1 MFLVE
6 INNKIQELKREE
18 RDREHEVLE
27 FLAGLLDSELENT
40 KAAFR
45 FLTVLDFLRAKRL
58 FAGDIGGRLV
68 SLTAPESGISL
79 VKARHPLLLLGEL
92 NGSRRNPNA
101 KTGTDHLKAA
111 CQRVRPLDITL
122 RPGECALIVTG
133 GNAGGKTV
141 CLKTLGLISA
151 MTLAALPVPV
161 EPSSHLPWFDRIDAF
176 IGDEQ
181 SLDDNVSTFTAQI
194 DHLAKAWKHFDSR
207 SLVLL
212 DEFGSG
218 TDPAQGAALAQ
229 GVLDELINKHTFVL
243 TATHFP
249 ALKGYALTREHARA
263 ASMLFNPDTHRP
275 LYSLAYDQVGAS
287 QALDVAREHGL
298 PESIIARAEHYLLQD
313 GQDATALLH
322 KLNDLAAQRAEELEH
337 MKAAEQ
343 KAKDAAQR
351 YRDRLEQDR
360 LKLYEE
366 VRGKAQ
372 ELMKAWKEDR
382 ITHRQALREMGSLR
396 AGLAESG
403 MAEPAE
409 RASILPKP
417 ETLHVNDM
425 VMHTVFRKKGR
436 VTEVDEKHKRVRLD
450 LGGVGLWAD
459 MKDIR
464 EYVQAQEAAQK
475 TAEAGR
481 QAKVFGRITAPSS
494 KKDPSDGEAEPSSAG
509 QSAAHSAGASFSID
523 VRGLRA
529 EAAIAEVQACI
540 DKAYLAE
547 LPEVEIV
554 HGRGTGA
561 LRRAIQDWLGTCSQ
575 VASYST
581 APADRGG
588 DGMTIAILK

>member
-1 MFLVE
+1 MR
-6 INNKIQELKREE
+6 N
-18 RDREHEVLE
+18 EHEVLE

-79 VKARHPLLLLGEL
+79 VKARHPLLLLSEL

-101 KTGTDHLKAA
+101 KTGTDHLKEA

-372 ELMKAWKEDR
+372 ELMKAWKEER

-464 EYVQAQEAAQK
+464 EYAQAQEAAQK

-481 QAKVFGRITAPSS
+481 QAKVFGRITAPSA
-494 KKDPSDGEAEPSSAG
+494 KKDPSGGDTEPSSAG

>member
-1 MFLVE
+1 M
-6 INNKIQELKREE
+6 
-18 RDREHEVLE
+18 
-27 FLAGLLDSELENT
+27 
-40 KAAFR
+40 
-45 FLTVLDFLRAKRL
+45 
-58 FAGDIGGRLV
+58 
-68 SLTAPESGISL
+68 
-79 VKARHPLLLLGEL
+79 KARHPLLLLSEL

-101 KTGTDHLKAA
+101 KTGTDHLKEA

-464 EYVQAQEAAQK
+464 EYAQAQEAAQK

-481 QAKVFGRITAPSS
+481 QAKVFGRITAPST
-494 KKDPSDGEAEPSSAG
+494 KKDPSGEDTEPSSAG

>member
-1 MFLVE
+1 
-6 INNKIQELKREE
+6 
-18 RDREHEVLE
+18 
-27 FLAGLLDSELENT
+27 
-40 KAAFR
+40 
-45 FLTVLDFLRAKRL
+45 
-58 FAGDIGGRLV
+58 
-68 SLTAPESGISL
+68 
-79 VKARHPLLLLGEL
+79 
-92 NGSRRNPNA
+92 
-101 KTGTDHLKAA
+101 
-111 CQRVRPLDITL
+111 
-122 RPGECALIVTG
+122 
-133 GNAGGKTV
+133 
-141 CLKTLGLISA
+141 
-151 MTLAALPVPV
+151 
-161 EPSSHLPWFDRIDAF
+161 
-176 IGDEQ
+176 
-181 SLDDNVSTFTAQI
+181 
-194 DHLAKAWKHFDSR
+194 
-207 SLVLL
+207 
-212 DEFGSG
+212 
-218 TDPAQGAALAQ
+218 
-229 GVLDELINKHTFVL
+229 
-243 TATHFP
+243 
-249 ALKGYALTREHARA
+249 
-263 ASMLFNPDTHRP
+263 MLFNPDTHRP

-464 EYVQAQEAAQK
+464 EYAQAQEAAQK

-481 QAKVFGRITAPSS
+481 QAKVFGRITAPSA
-494 KKDPSDGEAEPSSAG
+494 KKDPSGGDTEPSSAG

>member
-1 MFLVE
+1 M
-6 INNKIQELKREE
+6 
-18 RDREHEVLE
+18 
-27 FLAGLLDSELENT
+27 
-40 KAAFR
+40 
-45 FLTVLDFLRAKRL
+45 
-58 FAGDIGGRLV
+58 
-68 SLTAPESGISL
+68 
-79 VKARHPLLLLGEL
+79 KARHPLLRLSEL

-101 KTGTDHLKAA
+101 KTGTDHLKEA

-450 LGGVGLWAD
+450 LGGVGHWAD
-459 MKDIR
+459 KKDIR
-464 EYVQAQEAAQK
+464 EYAQAREAAPK

-481 QAKVFGRITAPSS
+481 QAKVFGRITAPST
-494 KKDPSDGEAEPSSAG
+494 KKDPSGGDTEPSSAG

>member
-1 MFLVE
+1 
-6 INNKIQELKREE
+6 
-18 RDREHEVLE
+18 
-27 FLAGLLDSELENT
+27 
-40 KAAFR
+40 
-45 FLTVLDFLRAKRL
+45 
-58 FAGDIGGRLV
+58 
-68 SLTAPESGISL
+68 
-79 VKARHPLLLLGEL
+79 
-92 NGSRRNPNA
+92 
-101 KTGTDHLKAA
+101 
-111 CQRVRPLDITL
+111 
-122 RPGECALIVTG
+122 
-133 GNAGGKTV
+133 
-141 CLKTLGLISA
+141 

-464 EYVQAQEAAQK
+464 EYAQAQEAAQK

-481 QAKVFGRITAPSS
+481 QAKGFGRITAPST
-494 KKDPSDGEAEPSSAG
+494 KKDPSGEDTEPSSAG

>member
-1 MFLVE
+1 MEDKNVQ
-6 INNKIQELKREE
+6 K
-18 RDREHEVLE
+18 
-27 FLAGLLDSELENT
+27 LLDMLFGMIDEAKGATFSSEKCVINRDE
-40 KAAFR
+40 A
-45 FLTVLDFLRAKRL
+45 LD
-58 FAGDIGGRLV
+58 
-68 SLTAPESGISL
+68 
-79 VKARHPLLLLGEL
+79 
-92 NGSRRNPNA
+92 
-101 KTGTDHLKAA
+101 
-111 CQRVRPLDITL
+111 
-122 RPGECALIVTG
+122 
-133 GNAGGKTV
+133 
-141 CLKTLGLISA
+141 
-151 MTLAALPVPV
+151 
-161 EPSSHLPWFDRIDAF
+161 
-176 IGDEQ
+176 
-181 SLDDNVSTFTAQI
+181 
-194 DHLAKAWKHFDSR
+194 
-207 SLVLL
+207 LL
-212 DEFGSG
+212 DEIRNKLPG
-218 TDPAQGAALAQ
+218 
-229 GVLDELINKHTFVL
+229 ELT
-243 TATHFP
+243 
-249 ALKGYALTREHARA
+249 
-263 ASMLFNPDTHRP
+263 
-275 LYSLAYDQVGAS
+275 
-287 QALDVAREHGL
+287 
-298 PESIIARAEHYLLQD
+298 
-313 GQDATALLH
+313 
-322 KLNDLAAQRAEELEH
+322 
-337 MKAAEQ
+337 
-343 KAKDAAQR
+343 
-351 YRDRLEQDR
+351 
-360 LKLYEE
+360 
-366 VRGKAQ
+366 KAQ

-464 EYVQAQEAAQK
+464 EYAQAQEAAQK

-481 QAKVFGRITAPSS
+481 QAKVFGRITAPST
-494 KKDPSDGEAEPSSAG
+494 KKDPSGGDTEPSSAG